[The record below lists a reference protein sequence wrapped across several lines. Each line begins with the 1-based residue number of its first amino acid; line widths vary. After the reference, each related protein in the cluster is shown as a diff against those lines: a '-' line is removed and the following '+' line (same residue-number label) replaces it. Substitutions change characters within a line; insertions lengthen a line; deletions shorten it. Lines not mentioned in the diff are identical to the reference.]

1 MAKKEG
7 EPENILS
14 TQSSPGIYRIRKGN
28 ATPIFPKDRQPM
40 EEVGNLEVIL
50 FSVFFLVNCYFFNLS
65 LFCASSRSKFH
76 YGENMSNILKKVI
89 YLQSHNLTVET

>member
-1 MAKKEG
+1 LAKKEG

-50 FSVFFLVNCYFFNLS
+50 LS
-65 LFCASSRSKFH
+65 LF
-76 YGENMSNILKKVI
+76 
-89 YLQSHNLTVET
+89 